1 MSPIKIDPSRFH
13 SALFAILSIS
23 TCLIT
28 TGVTAQTAYKCGN
41 TYSQAPCPGGVA
53 VDASDARSSAQKKQ
67 TDMATAQGAK
77 AADALAKDRIA
88 QEKRDLARSANSNTV
103 IGQKDAPPAPAEPQ
117 NNAAKKKKKKP
128 AAEYFTAKS
137 PGDGKAVKT
146 KKVKV
151 VKETEKT
158 ATAKP

>member
-13 SALFAILSIS
+13 PVFFATLLIS
-23 TCLIT
+23 TYLIA

-41 TYSQAPCPGGVA
+41 TYSQSPCPGGVA

-67 TDMATAQGAK
+67 TDLATAQGAK

-103 IGQKDAPPAPAEPQ
+103 IGLKNAPPAAAEPQ

-128 AAEYFTAKS
+128 APEYFTAKS
-137 PGDGKAVKT
+137 QGDGKAGKP

-158 ATAKP
+158 AIAKP

>member
-1 MSPIKIDPSRFH
+1 MSPIKIDPSRFYF
-13 SALFAILSIS
+13 ALFATLLIS
-23 TCLIT
+23 ACLIT
-28 TGVTAQTAYKCGN
+28 TRATAQTAYKCGN
-41 TYSQAPCPGGVA
+41 TYSQSPCPGGVA

-67 TDMATAQGAK
+67 TDLATAQGAK

-88 QEKRDLARSANSNTV
+88 QEKRDMAKSANSNTV
-103 IGQKDAPPAPAEPQ
+103 IGQKDAEPAPAEAQ

-128 AAEYFTAKS
+128 APEYFTAKS
-137 PGDGKAVKT
+137 QGEGKAGKT

-158 ATAKP
+158 ATVKP